1 MILNS
6 ALDKCTVPGVDA
18 SKIHLRDTSCTAVEA
33 NENSL
38 KLTTGFSACGS
49 TFGFSNEKLSLQNTL
64 FIGHSIID
72 GRRRGREYEIDF
84 SCTYNHLK
92 TVSTAVQASDTK
104 FDGLTFDIDSE
115 QSMPFEFPG
124 FLLQFY
130 RSSDFEALVTT
141 GTFQPGS
148 PLFGEVAAAT
158 SFPEEL
164 AFSVTKCKAEDK
176 AVSQALD
183 FLNRCPVEGINF
195 QFYPAQSDS
204 RFTD

>member
-1 MILNS
+1 M
-6 ALDKCTVPGVDA
+6 CTVPGVDA
-18 SKIHLRDTSCTAVEA
+18 SKIHLRDTSCTAVEE
-33 NENSL
+33 NENSF

-49 TFGFSNEKLSLQNTL
+49 TFGFSNEKLSLQNTM

-130 RSSDFEALVTT
+130 RIA
-141 GTFQPGS
+141 PGMQVYLLS
-148 PLFGEVAAAT
+148 GCL
-158 SFPEEL
+158 
-164 AFSVTKCKAEDK
+164 
-176 AVSQALD
+176 
-183 FLNRCPVEGINF
+183 
-195 QFYPAQSDS
+195 
-204 RFTD
+204 